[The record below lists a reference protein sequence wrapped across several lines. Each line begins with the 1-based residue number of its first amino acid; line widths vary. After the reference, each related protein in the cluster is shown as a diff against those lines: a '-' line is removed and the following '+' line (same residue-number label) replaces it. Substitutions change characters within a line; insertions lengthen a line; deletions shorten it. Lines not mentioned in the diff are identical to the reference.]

1 MKYLTYG
8 LMVMFI
14 ILALLVGCAKKV
26 EEAPVPA
33 PTPQPEITQPPAQDT
48 TQPAAAPAEEA
59 KVVYTC
65 SMHPEVTSDKP
76 GDCPKCGMKLIKKQS

>member
-1 MKYLTYG
+1 MKYITYG
-8 LMVMFI
+8 LMAVFVIM
-14 ILALLVGCAKKV
+14 ALLVGCAKKV

-33 PTPQPEITQPPAQDT
+33 PAPQTEVTPLPAQDT
-48 TQPAAAPAEEA
+48 TQPTAAPAKEA

-65 SMHPEVTSDKP
+65 PMHPEVTSDKP